1 MKKKVP
7 FKFKK
12 KKKKRNF
19 GKVFKGMQKVY
30 GQIVAIKL
38 VTIDSEEN
46 PSGPDSLVKEIGT
59 LMKCSSPFVTAYYGS
74 YVFDLDFWVRDPPH
88 DRTLF

>member
-1 MKKKVP
+1 MQQQSASNIQ
-7 FKFKK
+7 K

-19 GKVFKGMQKVY
+19 GKVFKGMQKVS